1 MQSGIR
7 LGDLM
12 IDSGIVSEDS
22 FHEALQMAKMT
33 GMPVGRMLVLTG
45 VSEAMLQATVQVQS
59 LLKDGLVARD
69 VACKALRMV
78 AREDISLDDALVQ
91 LNWSQKET
99 VGGGNKLGELLVE
112 SGFVTPQQ
120 LETALQQSFATG
132 LPFGRLLVL
141 SGDLSEP
148 HLSAALNAQ
157 ILIRDSKVTKEQACE
172 ALRSARAKQTSVEM
186 SLAAKG
192 YLQLP
197 SKHNLRLGEL
207 LEMAGV
213 LAQSELMN
221 AVEIGLVNQSPIGQI
236 LVELGYMSEQLLHC
250 ALSLQ
255 TLVGERTLQP
265 LQAAEVLKEV
275 HRKGYSLQEAIF
287 AVQQDSNEKRPRIPL
302 TGFLQMVGMINDDDI
317 RRALD
322 LALEN
327 SQVMGRMLLI
337 TGAIDE
343 STLQTAM
350 RCNFLINEAL
360 LAPDDAGKAFNL
372 CQRTGRTLDESL
384 EELGIVIGGR
394 A

>member
-12 IDSGIVSEDS
+12 IDAGIVSEDS

-45 VSEAMLQATVQVQS
+45 ISEELLQATVQVQS
-59 LLKDGLVARD
+59 LLKDGLVARE
-69 VACKALRMV
+69 VSCKALRVV
-78 AREDISLDDALVQ
+78 ANEGVSLEQALEQ

-99 VGGGNKLGELLVE
+99 VGGNKLGELLIE
-112 SGFVTPQQ
+112 SGFVTPEQ
-120 LETALQQSFATG
+120 LDDALHKSFATG

-141 SGDLSEP
+141 SGDLSEA

-157 ILIRDSKVTKEQACE
+157 ILIRDAKVTKDQACE
-172 ALRSARAKQTSVEM
+172 ALRSARARQMSVEM
-186 SLAAKG
+186 SLADKG

-197 SKHNLRLGEL
+197 SKQNLRLGEL

-213 LAQSELMN
+213 LEQSELMN

-250 ALSLQ
+250 ALCLQ

-275 HRKGYSLQEAIF
+275 HRKGYSLQEAIV
-287 AVQQDSNEKRPRIPL
+287 AVQQGSPEKRSRVPL
-302 TGFLQMVGMINDDDI
+302 TGFLQMVGMINEDDI
-317 RRALD
+317 HRALD

-343 STLQTAM
+343 STLQIAM

-360 LAPDDAGKAFNL
+360 LEPEEASRAFNHCL
-372 CQRTGRTLDESL
+372 RTGNTLDESL
-384 EELGIVIGGR
+384 EELGIIIGGKT
-394 A
+394 